1 MRIFFLIPVLSVMIQ
16 VSHVTKFF
24 DSGATAVKDVSFEVK
39 EGETLVLLGTS
50 GGGKTTTLRMIN
62 RLIEPDE
69 GSISIDG
76 KDIRQLQP
84 TYLRRKIGYVLQ
96 NTGLFPHYTVL
107 ENIGVVPQLLKW
119 EKAAVEKRSRSLME
133 KLRLSPAEY
142 AHVYPH
148 QLSGG
153 QQQRVGLA
161 RALAADPPILLMD
174 EPFGALD
181 PLTRINVRQEFR
193 KLDELHNKIV
203 ILVTH
208 DVEEAFELGTRIG
221 LMNQGSM
228 QQLGTP
234 KDLLFRPANAFVQQ
248 FLQPKQFELELKTLL
263 VEDII
268 NWLPDTT
275 NGSPDLTLEPGNS
288 CWEALAAGI
297 NESVVQYNGQQKLV
311 NGNTILE
318 AIARYKKA
326 L

>member
-1 MRIFFLIPVLSVMIQ
+1 MIQ
-16 VSHVTKFF
+16 VSQVTKFF
-24 DSGATAVKDVSFEVK
+24 DSGTQAVKDVSFEVN

-50 GGGKTTTLRMIN
+50 GGGKTTTLKMIN
-62 RLIEPDE
+62 RLTDPDK
-69 GSISIDG
+69 GNIYIDG
-76 KDIRQLQP
+76 KDIQQLQP

-119 EKAAVEKRSRSLME
+119 EKSAIEKRSVAMME
-133 KLRLSPAEY
+133 KLGLSSAEY
-142 AHVYPH
+142 GNVYPH

-181 PLTRINVRQEFR
+181 PLTRIKVRQEFR

-221 LMNQGSM
+221 LMNQGSL

-234 KDLLFRPANAFVQQ
+234 KELLFQPANEFVQQ
-248 FLQPKQFELELKTLL
+248 FLRPKQFELELKTL
-263 VEDII
+263 VIADII
-268 NWLPDTT
+268 SWLPGIITD
-275 NGSPDLTLEPGNS
+275 SPTQELQPGTS
-288 CWEALAAGI
+288 CWEAL
-297 NESVVQYNGQQKLV
+297 SVGATGAVTQYNNQYKLV
-311 NGNTILE
+311 NGNTLLE
-318 AIARYKKA
+318 AIAAYKKA